1 MQLHDNV
8 TMKGELKI
16 VVTGRDGKIKQTL
29 VVPNLVVTT
38 GKQYI
43 ASRMVGTSA
52 NVMSHMAL
60 GDGSATPVVGNT
72 TLGSE
77 LGRVALISFASTG
90 NTVTATA
97 AFPAGIAT
105 GALSEA
111 GILNA
116 STGGTL
122 LSRTTFPVVNK
133 EAGDAIAISWT
144 ITVS

>member
-1 MQLHDNV
+1 MQFNDSI

-16 VVTGRDGKIKQTL
+16 VVTDRNGKIKQTL

-43 ASRMVGTSA
+43 ASRMTGTSSA
-52 NVMSHMAL
+52 IMSHMAI
-60 GDGSATPVVGNT
+60 GAGTSTPVAGNT

-77 LGRVALISFASTG
+77 LGRVALISFSTTG
-90 NTVTATA
+90 NSVTATA
-97 AFPAGIAT
+97 AFPAGTGT
-105 GALSEA
+105 GALTEA
-111 GILNA
+111 GIFNA

-133 EAGDAIAISWT
+133 ETGDAIAISWT